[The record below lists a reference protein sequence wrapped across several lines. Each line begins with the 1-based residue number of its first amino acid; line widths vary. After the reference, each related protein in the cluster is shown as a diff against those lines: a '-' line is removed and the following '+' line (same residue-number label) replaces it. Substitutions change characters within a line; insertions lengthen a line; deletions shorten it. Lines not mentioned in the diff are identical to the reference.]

1 MGEVKQIACIGG
13 KVIGSSWA
21 VNFSMKGYPVTL
33 TTTRQTT
40 LEDAK
45 AKVEA
50 FLDALAEQAV
60 LTADEA
66 QRAKERVSYTTS
78 IPDAVRSADFI
89 QENTPDNLELKQQV
103 LAQIEENCPPH
114 AIIAS
119 STSNLSIKKIT
130 EKAQDP
136 ARCIGAHPFN
146 PPHLVPLVEISQGNA
161 TDEVVKRAVDFY
173 KSCGKAPAVL
183 RKDSIGFIAN
193 RLQMALYREAVDL
206 VTRGVC
212 SVEDVDN
219 AVTFGPG
226 MRWSCLG
233 PNMLYQ
239 LGGGENG
246 LKGLLTALKTGG
258 DALIADLADWKVQPE
273 NWPDVGQQGVWEEME
288 HMPEYIGHTDGEI
301 AAFRDQFFI
310 QILKMHHRL

>member
-1 MGEVKQIACIGG
+1 MAEIKRIACIGG

-33 TTTRQTT
+33 TTTRQAT
-40 LEDAK
+40 LDDAK
-45 AKVEA
+45 TKVEA
-50 FLDALAEQAV
+50 FLDALVGQEI
-60 LTADEA
+60 LTAEEA
-66 QRAKERVSYTTS
+66 QQAKDRVSYTTS
-78 IPDAVRSADFI
+78 IPDAVRDADFI

-103 LAQIEENCPPH
+103 LAQIEENCPAH

-119 STSNLSIKKIT
+119 STSNLSIKKIA
-130 EKAQDP
+130 EQAKDP
-136 ARCIGAHPFN
+136 TRCIGAHPFN
-146 PPHLVPLVEISQGNA
+146 PPHLVPLVEISQGDA
-161 TDEVVKRAVDFY
+161 TDEVVKRAVTFY
-173 KSCGKAPAVL
+173 KACGKAPAVL

-206 VTRGVC
+206 VMRGVC

-239 LGGGENG
+239 LGGGEGG
-246 LKGLLTALKTGG
+246 LKGLLTALKAGG
-258 DALIADLADWKVQPE
+258 DALIADLADWKVQPAE
-273 NWPDVGQQGVWEEME
+273 WVDVAQEGVWEEMKN
-288 HMPEYIGHTDGEI
+288 MPEYIGHTDKEI